1 MSFIVNVQYK
11 HGKVNPT
18 NQSAWQGTVMGKSE
32 SAIMEVLNK
41 RHSGEKIVILK
52 ITWK

>member
-32 SAIMEVLNK
+32 SAVMEVLNK
-41 RHSGEKIVILK
+41 RHPGDKINILK